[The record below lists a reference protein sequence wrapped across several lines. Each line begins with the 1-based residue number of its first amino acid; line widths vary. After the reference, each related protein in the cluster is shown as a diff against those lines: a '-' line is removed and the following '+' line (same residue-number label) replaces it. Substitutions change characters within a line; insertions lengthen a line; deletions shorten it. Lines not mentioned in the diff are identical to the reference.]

1 MLVDATIIDVAN
13 RKRSEFLWVERNA
26 ANADADAD
34 VNANANAKAK
44 NMIAAVNKVEILV
57 VQDLMLAQ
65 HYQHC

>member
-1 MLVDATIIDVAN
+1 MDATIIDVAN

-26 ANADADAD
+26 ADAD

-57 VQDLMLAQ
+57 VQELILAQ

>member
-13 RKRSEFLWVERNA
+13 RKRSEFLCVERNA
-26 ANADADAD
+26 ANVDAD

>member
-1 MLVDATIIDVAN
+1 MDATIIDVAN
-13 RKRSEFLWVERNA
+13 IKRSEFLWVERNA
-26 ANADADAD
+26 ANVDAD
-34 VNANANAKAK
+34 VNANANAK

>member
-26 ANADADAD
+26 ADAD
-34 VNANANAKAK
+34 VNANVNAKAK
-44 NMIAAVNKVEILV
+44 NMIAAVNKIEILV
-57 VQDLMLAQ
+57 VQDLILAQ

>member
-26 ANADADAD
+26 ADED

-44 NMIAAVNKVEILV
+44 NMIDAVNKV
-57 VQDLMLAQ
+57 
-65 HYQHC
+65 

>member
-1 MLVDATIIDVAN
+1 MDATIIDVAN

-26 ANADADAD
+26 ANAD
-34 VNANANAKAK
+34 VNAKAK
-44 NMIAAVNKVEILV
+44 NMIAAVNKIEILV

>member
-26 ANADADAD
+26 ADAD

-57 VQDLMLAQ
+57 IQDLMLAQ

>member
-26 ANADADAD
+26 ANVDAD
-34 VNANANAKAK
+34 VNANVNAKAK
-44 NMIAAVNKVEILV
+44 NMIAAVNKIEILV

>member
-26 ANADADAD
+26 ADSD

>member
-26 ANADADAD
+26 ADAD

-44 NMIAAVNKVEILV
+44 NMIAAVNKIEILV
-57 VQDLMLAQ
+57 VQDLILAQ

>member
-1 MLVDATIIDVAN
+1 MDATIDVAN

-26 ANADADAD
+26 ADAD

>member
-1 MLVDATIIDVAN
+1 MLVDATIIEVAN

-26 ANADADAD
+26 ADAD

>member
-26 ANADADAD
+26 ADAD

>member
-1 MLVDATIIDVAN
+1 MDATIIDVAN
-13 RKRSEFLWVERNA
+13 RKRSEFLWVERSA
-26 ANADADAD
+26 ADAD

>member
-1 MLVDATIIDVAN
+1 MDATIIDVAN

-26 ANADADAD
+26 ANVDAD
-34 VNANANAKAK
+34 VNANAKAK

>member
-13 RKRSEFLWVERNA
+13 RQRSDFLWVERNA
-26 ANADADAD
+26 ANVDAD
-34 VNANANAKAK
+34 VNANAKAK

>member
-26 ANADADAD
+26 ADAV

>member
-26 ANADADAD
+26 ANVDAD
-34 VNANANAKAK
+34 VNANAKAK

>member
-13 RKRSEFLWVERNA
+13 V
-26 ANADADAD
+26 DAD